1 MSISDK
7 IKQRIT
13 ERNDEV
19 DASNLARDEKIHR
32 VQLSDN
38 PFDISSIPK
47 KLDKTRWYSND
58 NISEFIEDGEIDE
71 LIEEVTEKFED
82 VLDSLIID
90 RKNDPNAMGTGNR
103 LAKMYITELMSGR
116 YYPKPSATAFPNEGD
131 DAYKGMLTI
140 KADIKS
146 MCSHHHQI
154 VDGMAII
161 SIIPNGKVLGLSK
174 YIRLATWAARRGT
187 LQEELCTD
195 IKNLIAKETGS
206 NDVAVLIIAEHG
218 CCANRGVNQAGMTQT
233 AVLGGCFQEHKVKAE
248 FYDNVKI
255 QLEMRNR

>member
-1 MSISDK
+1 MSISNK

-13 ERNDEV
+13 DHNKT
-19 DASNLARDEKIHR
+19 ST
-32 VQLSDN
+32 DN
-38 PFDISSIPK
+38 A
-47 KLDKTRWYSND
+47 RWYSND
-58 NISEFIEDGEIDE
+58 NISEFIEDGEIDK
-71 LIEEVTEKFED
+71 LIDEVTEKFEA

-90 RKNDPNAMGTGNR
+90 RVNDPNAMGTGHR
-103 LAKMYITELMSGR
+103 LAKMYITELMAGR
-116 YYPKPSATAFPNEGD
+116 YYPKPKATAFPNDGE
-131 DAYKGMLTI
+131 DAYTGMLTI

-206 NDVAVLIIAEHG
+206 NDVAVYIEAQHG
-218 CCANRGVNQAGMTQT
+218 CCSNRGVNQSGLTQT
-233 AVLGGCFQEHKVKAE
+233 VVLGGCFHEHKVKEE
-248 FYDNVKI
+248 FFMNI
-255 QLEMRNR
+255 QLQKGSK